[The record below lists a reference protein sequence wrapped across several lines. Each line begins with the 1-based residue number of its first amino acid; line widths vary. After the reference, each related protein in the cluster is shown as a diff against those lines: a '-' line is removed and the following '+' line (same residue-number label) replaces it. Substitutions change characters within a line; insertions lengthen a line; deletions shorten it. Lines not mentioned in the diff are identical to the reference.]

1 MDDMKRR
8 DFILMVGGATLLSR
22 AARGQQ
28 TSPVVG
34 VLGFAT
40 LEAVRANFAAVQA
53 RLAEMGYVEGH
64 NLAIE
69 YRWADYQQDRLA
81 ALAGELVRR
90 RVAAIY
96 ASSGPA
102 VSAAKAATTTIPIIF
117 FTGFDPVES
126 GFVNSLNRPGG
137 NVTGVFILSSE
148 LIFKR
153 LELLHEMVP
162 AAKTIAFF
170 RTQTAIKSGET
181 SYESL
186 RQAAEAIGV
195 KLLFFNVTDAS
206 DLDESFARTKG
217 AGAGALIVQSD
228 PVFQNN
234 RQKTIALAARHRLP
248 AIYFIREY
256 AAEGGLIS
264 YGPNYTD
271 AYRQVGDYVG
281 RVLKGERPENLPVQ
295 QVTKIEL
302 VINMKTAN
310 SLGLIVPLGL
320 LGRADEVIE

>member
-217 AGAGALIVQSD
+217 AGAGGAERPRIPEQPPKD
-228 PVFQNN
+228 N
-234 RQKTIALAARHRLP
+234 RPRCSPQTARDLFHTRIRRRRWLDKLRTKLYGRLP
-248 AIYFIREY
+248 
-256 AAEGGLIS
+256 S
-264 YGPNYTD
+264 
-271 AYRQVGDYVG
+271 G
-281 RVLKGERPENLPVQ
+281 RRLCWPRAQGR
-295 QVTKIEL
+295 
-302 VINMKTAN
+302 KT
-310 SLGLIVPLGL
+310 
-320 LGRADEVIE
+320 